1 MDAVCHSPLEC
12 ASLREAAGR
21 DFDTNMTAK
30 KRSGWGKWLLL
41 LLLVGG
47 GYAGWRWYQ
56 QDRKTAEPDYK
67 TATVARGDI
76 VQTVTANGQLSA
88 VKNVTV
94 GSQVSGI
101 ITALGA
107 DFNSRVTN
115 GQIVA
120 QIDPSTYLQNITQAE
135 AELANTKASLELAEL
150 NLRRAD
156 QLRTNQLIAN
166 AEYDRTLIELHQ
178 AEAAVR
184 IREAALK
191 KSRVD
196 LERTT
201 IYAPIDGVV
210 ISRAVDVGQTVA
222 ASFNAPTLF
231 NIANDLRSMR
241 IEAMVSEADVGGV
254 LEGQRVN
261 FTVDAFPGRQFRGEV
276 TQVRYAPVTNQNVVN
291 YVSVVD
297 VNNDDLKLR
306 PGMTANASIVTAQR
320 RGVLKIPNAAL
331 RFRPPENAVIK
342 GGTNAPAAGP
352 TTAATS
358 PEAGASPGPGPGP
371 GDSGSAGGERPNR
384 DEMRRR
390 MESMTPEQ
398 REEFRSRMRA
408 RFGEGGGP
416 GGRGSGGGGGGAT
429 DGPVRRT
436 VYLLEKD
443 SSSGQEKTILN
454 PVVVKAGIADSTHTE
469 ILEGLNEGDVV
480 VTGLNVATTATTAFG
495 GANRGPGGPG
505 GPGGSPFGGFRPR

>member
-1 MDAVCHSPLEC
+1 
-12 ASLREAAGR
+12 
-21 DFDTNMTAK
+21 MTAK
-30 KRSGWGKWLLL
+30 KRSGWGKWLFLL
-41 LLLVGG
+41 LLAGG

-56 QDRKTAEPDYK
+56 QDRKTAEVDYK
-67 TATVARGDI
+67 TATVSRGDI

-150 NLRRAD
+150 NMRRARE
-156 QLRTNQLIAN
+156 LRTNELISSS
-166 AEYDRTLIELHQ
+166 DFDKTLVELHQ
-178 AEAAVR
+178 SEAMVR
-184 IREAALK
+184 IREASLK
-191 KSRVD
+191 KARVD
-196 LERTT
+196 FERTT
-201 IYAPIDGVV
+201 IYAPIDGIV

-254 LEGQRVN
+254 QEGQRVT
-261 FTVDAFPGRQFRGEV
+261 FTVDAFPGRPFRGEV
-276 TQVRYAPVTNQNVVN
+276 TQVRFAPVTNQNVVN

-320 RGVLKIPNAAL
+320 RDVLKVPNSAL
-331 RFRPPENAVIK
+331 RFRPPETATIK
-342 GGTNAPAAGP
+342 GGTNAPAGRGPGAVADAGR
-352 TTAATS
+352 
-358 PEAGASPGPGPGP
+358 AGGGPGSGGPPGEGGPGP
-371 GDSGSAGGERPNR
+371 SGERPNR
-384 DEMRRR
+384 EEMRRR
-390 MESMTPEQ
+390 FESMTPEQ
-398 REEFRSRMRA
+398 REEMRSRRA
-408 RFGEGGGP
+408 RSGEGGGP
-416 GGRGSGGGGGGAT
+416 GGGGGGFGRGGGGGASE
-429 DGPVRRT
+429 GPVTRT

-443 SSSGQEKTILN
+443 NSSGEEKAILN
-454 PVVVKAGIADSTHTE
+454 PITVKAGIADATHTE
-469 ILEGLNEGDVV
+469 ILEGLKEGDVV
-480 VTGLNVATTATTAFG
+480 VTGLNVPNTPSAQFG
-495 GANRGPGGPG
+495 PGGGNRGPA
-505 GPGGSPFGGFRPR
+505 GGSPFGGGGFRPR

>member
-1 MDAVCHSPLEC
+1 
-12 ASLREAAGR
+12 
-21 DFDTNMTAK
+21 MTAK
-30 KRSGWGKWLLL
+30 KRSGWGKWLFLL
-41 LLLVGG
+41 LLAGG

-56 QDRKTAEPDYK
+56 QDRKTTEVEYK
-67 TATVARGDI
+67 TATVSRGDI

-150 NLRRAD
+150 NMRRARE
-156 QLRTNQLIAN
+156 LRTNELISSS
-166 AEYDRTLIELHQ
+166 EFDKTLVELHQ
-178 AEAAVR
+178 AEAMVR
-184 IREAALK
+184 IREASLK

-196 LERTT
+196 FERTT
-201 IYAPIDGVV
+201 IYAPIDGIV

-254 LEGQRVN
+254 LEGQRVT
-261 FTVDAFPGRQFRGEV
+261 FTVDAFPGRPFRGEV
-276 TQVRYAPVTNQNVVN
+276 TQVRFAPVTNQNVVN

-320 RGVLKIPNAAL
+320 RDVLKVPNSAL
-331 RFRPPENAVIK
+331 RFRPPETATIK
-342 GGTNAPAAGP
+342 GGTNAAA
-352 TTAATS
+352 AR
-358 PEAGASPGPGPGP
+358 GPGAMADAGRAGGGP
-371 GDSGSAGGERPNR
+371 GSGSGGPPGEGGPGSGAGGERPNR
-384 DEMRRR
+384 EEMRRR
-390 MESMTPEQ
+390 FENMTPEQ
-398 REEFRSRMRA
+398 REEMRSRRA
-408 RFGEGGGP
+408 RNGEGGGP
-416 GGRGSGGGGGGAT
+416 GGGGFGRGGGSAGE
-429 DGPVRRT
+429 GPVTRT

-443 SSSGQEKTILN
+443 NSSGQEKTILN
-454 PVVVKAGIADSTHTE
+454 PVTVKAGIADATHTE
-469 ILEGLNEGDVV
+469 ILEGLKEGDVV
-480 VTGLNVATTATTAFG
+480 VTGLNMPNAQPAPF
-495 GANRGPGGPG
+495 GPGGGNRSPA
-505 GPGGSPFGGFRPR
+505 GGSPFGGGGFRPR